1 MCIIL
6 LRWYDLVVT
15 KLGETSKILIER
27 HSEIQRHLLK
37 KFAVNK
43 YREYFGLLLIF
54 DIIPLYD

>member
-15 KLGETSKILIER
+15 KLGETSKILIETQKSR
-27 HSEIQRHLLK
+27 GIYWK

>member
-1 MCIIL
+1 MCFIL

-37 KFAVNK
+37 KICCK
-43 YREYFGLLLIF
+43 
-54 DIIPLYD
+54 